1 MTIQEHI
8 ASIQAAL
15 TDTFAAL
22 DAWFDVPADLR
33 RFRPAD
39 GGWTVNEILEHTAL
53 TNHFLLVLIR
63 KGTRKALQQASTT
76 DLSAELA
83 AYSFQIEKL
92 EEVGVLNSF
101 SWIRPEHMEP
111 TGTRPLSEVRQQLRQ
126 QLAECLQ
133 LLIDLKD
140 GEGVLYKTTMSVN
153 GLGKITVY
161 EYLYF
166 LAQHGRRHLMQVAE
180 NETEF
185 RQHHQ

>member
-22 DAWFDVPADLR
+22 DAWFDAPADLR
-33 RFRPAD
+33 LYRPAD

-63 KGTRKALQQASTT
+63 KGARKALQQAPTA
-76 DLSAELA
+76 DLAAELA
-83 AYSFQIEKL
+83 AYSFQTEKL
-92 EEVGVLNSF
+92 AEVGVLNSF
-101 SWIRPEHMEP
+101 SWVRPEHMEP
-111 TGTRPLSEVRQQLRQ
+111 AGTRPVAEVRQQLRQ
-126 QLAECLQ
+126 QLTECLQ
-133 LLIDLKD
+133 LLADLEN

-185 RQHHQ
+185 LHQH

>member
-15 TDTFAAL
+15 TDTFASL
-22 DAWFDVPADLR
+22 DAWFEAPADLR
-33 RFRPAD
+33 LYHPTD

-63 KGTRKALQQASTT
+63 KGARKALQQASTT
-76 DLSAELA
+76 NFSAELA
-83 AYSFQIEKL
+83 AYSFQAEKL
-92 EEVGVLNSF
+92 AEVGVLNSF

-111 TGTRPLSEVRQQLRQ
+111 VGTSPLSEVRQQLRQ
-126 QLAECLQ
+126 QLTECLQ
-133 LLIDLKD
+133 LLTDLKN

-153 GLGKITVY
+153 SLGKITVY

-166 LAQHGRRHLMQVAE
+166 LAQHGRRHLMQIAE

-185 RQHHQ
+185 WQHHQ